1 MMREEWT
8 EEELEIAAQTLRD
21 FLVRLSESSAAAW
34 AEMLSLERLEPL
46 VIYEI
51 DTLTTREI
59 IRESTRPTLLEIKL
73 AAMRVARDLGP
84 RDWPAPRSLIEA
96 LRAVRN
102 ERVLEWRREHPAPA
116 LPAVVTVEL
125 TPEQAARNK
134 AEAQRAMAYLREKLG
149 IQAEADA
156 AGKAQR
162 GSVRKAP
169 EGDLAAADARRAELR
184 AQAQRLAAVEEEN
197 KK

>member
-1 MMREEWT
+1 MTRQEWT
-8 EEELEIAAQTLRD
+8 EEELEIAANTLRD
-21 FLVRLSESSAAAW
+21 YLVRLSEASAAAW
-34 AEMLSLERLEPL
+34 AEMLSLEQLEPL
-46 VIYEI
+46 VIHEI
-51 DTLTTREI
+51 DTLTTKHI

-73 AAMRVARDLGP
+73 AAIRVARELGP
-84 RDWPAPRSLIEA
+84 RDWPAPRSLVEA

-102 ERVLEWRREHPAPA
+102 ERVLEWRRAHPAPS
-116 LPAVVTVEL
+116 LPAVVTVEM

-149 IQAEADA
+149 IKAEADA

-162 GSVRKAP
+162 GNVRKAP

-184 AQAQRLAAVEEEN
+184 AQAQRLAAEEEG